1 MSGPTL
7 DPAPPFVW
15 PDPRV
20 LAGFHGYQ
28 HATPIQPLLERARAA
43 AGIVSG
49 VDEAGARWL
58 AELIRTRSL
67 GCRLIFNV
75 WPACPTG
82 RDVLHDLAELQTAFR
97 SQPSVTPGRTPVEF
111 RLLAADQVVE
121 SPPNA
126 LCVVDPDARVWLA
139 TGSAFNFGLGAGPF
153 AGFNVV
159 LAAEPM
165 LGDAWRRWFDWMW
178 WDSAPM
184 THETVAIPRL
194 IPARGTTE
202 AADAWQAYLTRCR
215 QARAGS
221 DGPGDAKVAVD
232 SDSGEVTSTGPAGTA
247 NPSPADA
254 IGLPKSDPLLER
266 IARIYERGA
275 LATIDKSTR
284 IPPLDVPIKAEVF
297 DTTGHRRVG
306 SGARSLGYSFT
317 ILDTSD
323 GRKLDRIRRSAGEL
337 LTRFSFQLA
346 EGVRWMPLAAR
357 PLFEAELERASER
370 GRTRLE
376 EVVGSDVDAFVK
388 GRRDQVRQAASEF
401 YRELHPGQDV
411 PESIVDE
418 ILRQG
423 TARLKAAVSGSFLPR
438 VTPARI
444 RFDVGEDST
453 WISRWGQA
461 ATLLNE
467 VAAFPRRI
475 LTDRFFLQGLD
486 AHENKL
492 LEAMDVCGDSI
503 VQAMGTR
510 GVKDRARG
518 ELEVLGRLSRSG
530 LDARRR
536 CELLLALMAG
546 DDVEDQISQEPDA
559 N

>member
-1 MSGPTL
+1 MSGRTL
-7 DPAPPFVW
+7 DPTPPFVW

-20 LAGFHGYQ
+20 LAGSHEYQ
-28 HATPIQPLLERARAA
+28 HATPIQPLLERARAV

-49 VDEAGARWL
+49 VDATGARWL

-82 RDVLHDLAELQTAFR
+82 RDVLHDLAELQTASR
-97 SQPSVTPGRTPVEF
+97 SQPSVTPGTTPVEF
-111 RLLAADQVVE
+111 RLLPADQVVE

-126 LCVVDPDARVWLA
+126 LCVVDPDDRVWLA

-178 WDSAPM
+178 WAAVPM
-184 THETVAIPRL
+184 AHETISIPHL
-194 IPARGTTE
+194 VPARGTTE
-202 AADAWQAYLTRCR
+202 AADTWQAYLTRCR
-215 QARAGS
+215 QTRAG
-221 DGPGDAKVAVD
+221 GEGLGDVKITVD
-232 SDSGEVTSTGPAGTA
+232 PDSGEVTATGPAGTS
-247 NPSPADA
+247 NPSPADSV
-254 IGLPKSDPLLER
+254 GLPKSDPLVER
-266 IARIYERGA
+266 IARLYERGA

-284 IPPLDVPIKAEVF
+284 VPPLVVPIKAEVF
-297 DTTGHRRVG
+297 GTPSHRQVG
-306 SGARSLGYSFT
+306 VGARRTEYRFT
-317 ILDTSD
+317 ILQDTDSQE
-323 GRKLDRIRRSAGEL
+323 LERIRRSAGEL

-357 PLFEAELERASER
+357 PLFEAELKRANER
-370 GRTRLE
+370 GKTRLE
-376 EVVGSDVDAFVK
+376 EVVGSDVDGFVR

-401 YRELHPGQDV
+401 YRELNPGRDA

-418 ILRQG
+418 ILQQG
-423 TARLKAAVSGSFLPR
+423 TERLKTAVSGSFLPR
-438 VTPARI
+438 VTHALI
-444 RFDVGEDST
+444 RFDVGKDST

-467 VAAFPRRI
+467 VAAFPRRA

-486 AHENKL
+486 VDEDKL
-492 LEAMDVCGDSI
+492 LEAMDVCRDVI
-503 VQAMGTR
+503 VQASGSR
-510 GVKDRARG
+510 GVKNRARD
-518 ELEVLGRLSRSG
+518 ELTVLGRLNGSG
-530 LDARRR
+530 LEARQR
-536 CELLLALMAG
+536 CELLLDLMAG
-546 DDVEDQISQEPDA
+546 EDITDQVPSSQTK
-559 N
+559 